1 MASKNDFG
9 IDNYDDASYGASSND
24 IGVVKIGKREY
35 AVGLLWHKI
44 EVLNKGA
51 HEARLTAAN
60 ENQKADYFCLR
71 LTGDPQF
78 GLGFKVRGHKN
89 GLPSLAA
96 QLASAKGGKWLGLFE
111 VENGYYLAAVYE
123 DGIMSECDRFFTN
136 AEEAKEEFE
145 NFYNSTDWREII
157 APDSFE
163 IPGTNE
169 VSISKLLEDRISSRL
184 QSVSKTGG
192 LIKIALGLGIVV
204 GVVGG
209 VNLYLK
215 HLEDV
220 ELARIIAAEAERA
233 RSQIFAPKQDELK
246 IPDAPWVRQT
256 VASHYIDSCV
266 KNVLKFPLDIP
277 GWDVKELICKD
288 SIVAAAI
295 DRSGVLGKGG
305 GSFNWIKIMV
315 ENEGFKPT
323 IFAPPGGN
331 GNRASVQWDMGE
343 LPKIPVDV
351 NTLKTKEMSDGLISV
366 MDERFVPV
374 QISDGP
380 SNSDFF
386 KGIAFSFSTTEDP
399 RNFVD
404 IISALPGSFITRLS
418 YQVDNNLWTLEGEA
432 YEQLPLPKNPTN

>member
-1 MASKNDFG
+1 MAKNDFG
-9 IDNYDDASYGASSND
+9 MSNYEDASAYEASIND
-24 IGVVKIGKREY
+24 IGVIKVGKREY

-44 EVLNKGA
+44 EDVSKAAN
-51 HEARLTAAN
+51 EARLTAAN
-60 ENQKADYFCLR
+60 ENQKADFFCLR
-71 LTGDPQF
+71 LTGDAQF

-96 QLASAKGGKWLGLFE
+96 QLASAKGGKWLGLFQ

-123 DGIMSECDRFFTN
+123 DAIMSECDRFFSN
-136 AEEAKEEFE
+136 ADEAKEEFE
-145 NFYNSTDWREII
+145 NFYNSTDWKETI

-169 VSISKLLEDRISSRL
+169 VSIAKLLEDRISCRL

-192 LIKIALGLGIVV
+192 IVKVAVGLGILV
-204 GVVGG
+204 GAIGG

-215 HLEDV
+215 HLEDI
-220 ELARIIAAEAERA
+220 ELARLIAMEAEKA

-266 KNVLKFPLDIP
+266 NNILKFPLDIP
-277 GWDVKELICKD
+277 GWNVKELICD
-288 SIVAAAI
+288 GNIVAAAI

-323 IFAPPGGN
+323 IIPPPGGN
-331 GNRASVQWDMGE
+331 GNRASVQWDMGD

-351 NTLKTKEMSDGLISV
+351 NTLKTSEMRNGLISV
-366 MDERFVPV
+366 MDERFIPV

-386 KGIAFSFSTTEDP
+386 RGIAFAFSTNEDP
-399 RNFVD
+399 RNFTD
-404 IISALPGSFITRLS
+404 IISALTGSFITRLS
-418 YQVDNNLWTLEGEA
+418 YQVDNNLWTLEGQA
-432 YEQLPLPKNPTN
+432 YEQLPLPTNPAN